1 MNQQTLVV
9 DGRNGNNANAGATGT
24 GTGGGDAAGKDGQAG
39 KRRETIFGPDV
50 GEDDEPGWTQPE
62 DGVKVGVDTVRGW
75 VERAKAEE
83 VRLST
88 MSDRLRGFSSA

>member
-9 DGRNGNNANAGATGT
+9 DGRNNNARNGTVGSAGGAAAGNGAGADG
-24 GTGGGDAAGKDGQAG
+24 AGKDGQPG

-50 GEDDEPGWTQPE
+50 GEDDEPGWTTAE
-62 DGVKVGVDTVRGW
+62 DGVKVGVETVRGW

-83 VRLST
+83 VGIISR
-88 MSDRLRGFSSA
+88 A

>member
-9 DGRNGNNANAGATGT
+9 DGRNQGTGAGT
-24 GTGGGDAAGKDGQAG
+24 GTADAPGKDGQAA

-50 GEDDEPGWTQPE
+50 GEDDEPGWTSPD

-83 VRLST
+83 VC
-88 MSDRLRGFSSA
+88 FSSCCRVSCCLVEH